1 MFEHFIKSNLICF
14 DDRTV
19 FALCQ
24 ETKKLDY
31 LLKIKFE
38 ITVGIYFFKL
48 TILRFFTEKKTVFL
62 FYYLFFISRKKI
74 QFKIYINV
82 KILVNHDNFIK

>member
-1 MFEHFIKSNLICF
+1 MFELFIKSNLICF
-14 DDRTV
+14 DDRAG
-19 FALCQ
+19 FALSQ
-24 ETKKLDY
+24 ETKKRDY
-31 LLKIKFE
+31 LLEINFE

-48 TILRFFTEKKTVFL
+48 TILRFFTEKKTIFL

-82 KILVNHDNFIK
+82 KLLFNHDNFIK